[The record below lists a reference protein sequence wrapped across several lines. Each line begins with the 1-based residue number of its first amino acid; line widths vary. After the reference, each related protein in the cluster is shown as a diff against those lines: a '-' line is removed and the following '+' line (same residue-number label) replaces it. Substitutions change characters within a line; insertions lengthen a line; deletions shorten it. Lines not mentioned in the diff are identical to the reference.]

1 MPAIENI
8 AAGINR
14 KIGALQIQLGL
25 VKAAGMI
32 KAILFSLAAIG
43 STFSSGLRA
52 EQNWF
57 QFRGPAGTGHS
68 ADTDVPVKWDKGSI
82 VWCCELSGE
91 GQSSPVNWGDKLFL
105 TSSSK
110 DGATRFVM
118 CVDRKAGGILWREE
132 IAVTKPETPHKMN
145 SFATSSCAV
154 TSDRVLA
161 FFGPGGLH
169 CYDHEGTIK
178 WSKDLGQF
186 PGPWGVAASPIIVGD
201 MVIQNCDTEGP
212 SKLVAFDI
220 RSGEELWSSE
230 RAEKPKGGWSTPI
243 VIKHDGKQELVLNG
257 EFGVRGYDPKS
268 GKELWFCK
276 GFNGRGTPVPDF
288 ANGLLYV
295 VNGKPGDCYAVE
307 PGGSGD
313 VTATRMKFHAKR
325 RGGRD
330 LASPVVVGDYL
341 FVTSMSGVAT
351 LYDAL
356 SGDVVWEERLDG
368 DFAGS
373 PMVANGLIYLQTV
386 SGGETLVIRP
396 GPELDVVSRNP
407 LGTDKQEIFRATLAP
422 IQGQLF
428 ARSSSVLYC
437 IGGK

>member
-1 MPAIENI
+1 MTKN
-8 AAGINR
+8 
-14 KIGALQIQLGL
+14 
-25 VKAAGMI
+25 
-32 KAILFSLAAIG
+32 ILFSIAVCCSVF
-43 STFSSGLRA
+43 STSLHA
-52 EQNWF
+52 EENWS

-68 ADTDVPVKWDKGSI
+68 ADKDVPVKWDRGSS
-82 VWCCELSGE
+82 VWKCDLPGE

-110 DGATRFVM
+110 DGGTRYVI
-118 CVDRKAGGILWREE
+118 CVDRLKGGILWQKEV
-132 IAVTKPETPHKMN
+132 AVSKPETPHQMN
-145 SFATSSCAV
+145 SFATSTCAV
-154 TSDRVLA
+154 TSDRVVA

-169 CYDHEGTIK
+169 CYDHDGNIK

-186 PGPWGVAASPIIVGD
+186 PGSWGVAASPIIVGD
-201 MVIQNCDTEGP
+201 TVIQNCDAEGP

-220 RSGEELWSSE
+220 ESGKELWSSK

-243 VIKHDGKQELVLNG
+243 MIKHEGKEELVLNG
-257 EFGVRGYDPKS
+257 EFGVRGYDHKS

-295 VNGKPGDCYAVE
+295 VNGKPGDCYAVT

-313 VTATRMKFHAKR
+313 VTESRMKFHAPR

-351 LYDAL
+351 LYDAKT
-356 SGDVVWEERLDG
+356 GDPIWEERLDG
-368 DFAGS
+368 DSAGS
-373 PMVANGLIYLQTV
+373 PMVANGLIYVQTV
-386 SGGETLVIRP
+386 SGGETLVIKP
-396 GPELDVVSRNP
+396 GKDLNIVSRNP

-422 IQGQLF
+422 IRGQLF

-437 IGGK
+437 IGSK

>member
-1 MPAIENI
+1 MSGMMKQALLSISITTFFGVFFTGLHAEENW
-8 AAGINR
+8 N
-14 KIGALQIQLGL
+14 
-25 VKAAGMI
+25 
-32 KAILFSLAAIG
+32 
-43 STFSSGLRA
+43 
-52 EQNWF
+52 
-57 QFRGPAGTGHS
+57 QFRGPSGTGHS
-68 ADTDVPVKWDKGSI
+68 ADRDVPVKWDKGSI
-82 VWCCELSGE
+82 IWKCDLPGE
-91 GQSSPVNWGDKLFL
+91 GQSSPVNWGDKLFV

-110 DGATRFVM
+110 DGATRYVI
-118 CVDRKAGGILWREE
+118 CVDRRAGGILWQKE
-132 IAVTKPETPHKMN
+132 ISVTKPESPHKMN
-145 SFATSSCAV
+145 SFATSTCAA

-169 CYDHEGTIK
+169 CYDHDGNVQ

-186 PGPWGVAASPIIVGD
+186 PGPWGVAASPVILGD
-201 MVIQNCDTEGP
+201 VVVQNCDAAGP
-212 SKLVAFDI
+212 SKLVAFNI
-220 RSGEELWSSE
+220 GSGAELWSSE
-230 RAEKPKGGWSTPI
+230 RREKPRGGWSTPI
-243 VIKHDGKQELVLNG
+243 LINHEGRQELVLNG

-295 VNGKPGDCYAVE
+295 VNGKPGDTYAVT

-313 VTATRMKFHAKR
+313 VTDSRMKFHAKR

-351 LYDAL
+351 LYDANT
-356 SGDVVWEERLDG
+356 GDPIWEERLDG

-373 PMVANGLIYLQTV
+373 PLVANGLIYLQTV
-386 SGGETLVIRP
+386 SGGETLVIKP
-396 GPELDVVSRNP
+396 GPEKNVVSRNS
-407 LGTDKQEIFRATLAP
+407 LGTDKQELFRATLAP

-428 ARSSSVLYC
+428 ARSQSVLYC
-437 IGGK
+437 IAGK